1 VKSKRASTTLALKG
15 GKGGIRTLDSREAIL
30 VFETSPFN
38 HSGTS
43 PISIII
49 SETLPLENARFYR
62 LTMINVDI
70 ISTSTSILCGG
81 KNGISYVNP

>member
-1 VKSKRASTTLALKG
+1 MSNPHSSNLKYEFHEKTKRASAVLALKG

-43 PISIII
+43 PITLII
-49 SETLPLENARFYR
+49 SEILMVENACFH
-62 LTMINVDI
+62 
-70 ISTSTSILCGG
+70 SA
-81 KNGISYVNP
+81 